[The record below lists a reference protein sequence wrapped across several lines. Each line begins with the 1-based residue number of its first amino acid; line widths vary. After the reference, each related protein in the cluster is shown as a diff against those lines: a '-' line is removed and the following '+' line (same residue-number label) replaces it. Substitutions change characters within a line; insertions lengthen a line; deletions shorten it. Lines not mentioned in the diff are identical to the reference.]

1 MKVKKLFTISPQVVY
16 LFVMLIQFLILFIV
30 LFPTLDSIVFFLFL
44 ILVFSMVLRWRINL
58 RPCFMLIDET
68 IFLLIAAFYPPAT
81 TYLFVFAYY
90 FSYKNKLIYTIPLI
104 IAAVITN
111 NTYYL
116 LLLQGLLF
124 GLILSL
130 WENESVY
137 MKDTTDRL
145 RKRIYNLELVQSR
158 LLSDYRDMETISRL
172 KERQRIAEILHDNLG
187 HELTAAHLSLK
198 AYRALMDTKQFE
210 KADIT
215 LRKSEKRLEN
225 ALHQLKSS
233 VKSIEPNIEI
243 GLTDL
248 IHLCNNFIY
257 PVDFIHKGDISKLKP
272 YIWQLA
278 LMSVKEALTNIT
290 KHALPK
296 MINVSLEVTE
306 YIVRIIVENDGVID
320 KNGKMDGNG
329 LRYMRNRLE
338 AVNGSLSIQ
347 KKDTF
352 KLIITIPIE
361 RGV

>member
-1 MKVKKLFTISPQVVY
+1 MISAGDFRNGVTFELEGQIFQVLEFQHVKPGKG
-16 LFVMLIQFLILFIV
+16 
-30 LFPTLDSIVFFLFL
+30 
-44 ILVFSMVLRWRINL
+44 
-58 RPCFMLIDET
+58 
-68 IFLLIAAFYPPAT
+68 AAFVRT
-81 TYLFVFAYY
+81 KL
-90 FSYKNKLIYTIPLI
+90 KNIITGSTI
-104 IAAVITN
+104 
-111 NTYYL
+111 
-116 LLLQGLLF
+116 
-124 GLILSL
+124 
-130 WENESVY
+130 
-137 MKDTTDRL
+137 
-145 RKRIYNLELVQSR
+145 
-158 LLSDYRDMETISRL
+158 
-172 KERQRIAEILHDNLG
+172 
-187 HELTAAHLSLK
+187 
-198 AYRALMDTKQFE
+198 
-210 KADIT
+210 
-215 LRKSEKRLEN
+215 EN